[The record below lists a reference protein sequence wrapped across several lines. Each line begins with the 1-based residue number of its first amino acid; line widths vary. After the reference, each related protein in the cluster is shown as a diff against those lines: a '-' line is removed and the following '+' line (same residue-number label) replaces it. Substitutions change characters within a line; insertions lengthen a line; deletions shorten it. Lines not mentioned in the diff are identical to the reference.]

1 MMPLGMVAAIY
12 LLIVLA
18 LSAGVSQLEKRLNR
32 NA

>member
-18 LSAGVSQLEKRLNR
+18 LSASVSQLEKRLTR
-32 NA
+32 KA